1 MQNGHHTGP
10 LGVGLAAICQNPEQ
24 RISDYNVY
32 KQEMRL
38 ADLAEP
44 LGFDSLW
51 SVEHHFT
58 DYTMVPDV
66 LQFLTYMA
74 GRTKKIKLGTM
85 VVVLPWHDPM
95 RVVEEISMLDNM
107 SDGRLILGIGRGAG
121 AVEFEGFP
129 RVDG

>member
-1 MQNGHHTGP
+1 MQTTQDSP
-10 LGVGLAAICQNPEQ
+10 MQVGMATICQNPEQ
-24 RISDYNVY
+24 KISDYEVY
-32 KQEMRL
+32 KNEVRL

-44 LGFDSLW
+44 LGFDSIW

-74 GRTKKIKLGTM
+74 GRTKNIKLGSM

-95 RVVEEISMLDNM
+95 RVAEQVSMLDDLC
-107 SDGRLILGIGRGAG
+107 DGRLILGMGRGAG
-121 AVEFEGFP
+121 KVEFDGFQEA
-129 RVDG
+129 

>member
-1 MQNGHHTGP
+1 MTQLDSPMQIGM
-10 LGVGLAAICQNPEQ
+10 AAICQNPAQ
-24 RISDYNVY
+24 KISDYEVY
-32 KQEMRL
+32 KNEMRL

-44 LGFDSLW
+44 LGFDSIW

-74 GRTKKIKLGTM
+74 GRTKTVKLGTM

-95 RVVEEISMLDNM
+95 RAAEEIAMLDDM
-107 SDGRLILGIGRGAG
+107 SDGRLILGARPRCRASRVRGLPGRYG
-121 AVEFEGFP
+121 
-129 RVDG
+129 